1 MGRTMPRPN
10 TWRHA
15 AQHMACITRQG
26 LRRAAQRTTDG
37 RAVLAQ
43 AAVAAAAV
51 WGGLLPTLAQAHGA
65 LLEQQIVPAIA
76 VRAMYDTGEPMK
88 TAQITVYAPNDPAK
102 PWLTGKAD
110 VQGHFRFVPDP
121 AIPGQW
127 TIQAREAGHGA
138 LIYVTL
144 GHENGNENAAPASA
158 ASEASGAVRAQDPVP
173 VVTQAVVSSQ
183 ANQPLQRW
191 VMLACVVWGFIG
203 TALFFARSTRRSHT
217 PKNPDKEPH

>member
-1 MGRTMPRPN
+1 MSHTSAKQKPARTML
-10 TWRHA
+10 
-15 AQHMACITRQG
+15 HMA
-26 LRRAAQRTTDG
+26 RRTAHTAALAG
-37 RAVLAQ
+37 AALGCLMPVLAH
-43 AAVAAAAV
+43 
-51 WGGLLPTLAQAHGA
+51 AHGA
-65 LLEQQIVPAIA
+65 LLEQQIVPGIA

-110 VQGHFRFVPDP
+110 PEGHFRFVPDP
-121 AIPGQW
+121 AIAGQW

-144 GHENGNENAAPASA
+144 GNEKAAPASA
-158 ASEASGAVRAQDPVP
+158 ASAASGAASASAQTAP
-173 VVTQAVVSSQ
+173 VVAQPVVSAQ

-203 TALFFARSTRRSHT
+203 TALFFARNTRNSQ
-217 PKNPDKEPH
+217 NPNKGPH

>member
-1 MGRTMPRPN
+1 MSHTSAKQEPARTVL
-10 TWRHA
+10 
-15 AQHMACITRQG
+15 HMAR
-26 LRRAAQRTTDG
+26 RRACGIA
-37 RAVLAQ
+37 ALAG
-43 AAVAAAAV
+43 AA
-51 WGGLLPTLAQAHGA
+51 WGCLMPALAQAHGA

-76 VRAMYDTGEPMK
+76 VRAMYDTGEPMT

-110 VQGHFRFVPDP
+110 PQGHFRFVPDP

-144 GHENGNENAAPASA
+144 GNENAAPASA
-158 ASEASGAVRAQDPVP
+158 ASANASSGAASAQAS
-173 VVTQAVVSSQ
+173 VVAQPAVSSQ

-191 VMLACVVWGFIG
+191 VMVACVVWGFIG
-203 TALFFARSTRRSHT
+203 TALFFARKTR
-217 PKNPDKEPH
+217 NPQIPQNPNKGPH